1 MFNKI
6 DYEITYFAK
15 RYQEDQNKITNEI
28 TDIIKNIITPI
39 VEVNTNLRKE
49 VQATIKRIDEIN
61 ILIIDLT
68 KKSKNKISEK
78 KILITNKIDEINNR
92 MTNTMKNRIKRVE
105 KCKIQTYKEA
115 TKKHKKKRHKWIQT
129 R

>member
-1 MFNKI
+1 M
-6 DYEITYFAK
+6 
-15 RYQEDQNKITNEI
+15 
-28 TDIIKNIITPI
+28 
-39 VEVNTNLRKE
+39 NTNLRKE

-92 MTNTMKNRIKRVE
+92 MTNTMKNRIKRV
-105 KCKIQTYKEA
+105 
-115 TKKHKKKRHKWIQT
+115 
-129 R
+129 

>member
-15 RYQEDQNKITNEI
+15 RYQEVQNKITNEI

-92 MTNTMKNRIKRVE
+92 MTNTMKNRIKRV
-105 KCKIQTYKEA
+105 
-115 TKKHKKKRHKWIQT
+115 
-129 R
+129 